1 MASIEE
7 RLKKIIVDQL
17 GAEESEI
24 TPSTDLIEDLRAD
37 SLDLVELQMVV
48 EEQFDIEI
56 PDDDIEQLLKFRDAK
71 NYIEKRLI

>member
-7 RLKKIIVDQL
+7 RLKKIIADQL

-56 PDDDIEQLLKFRDAK
+56 PDDDIEQLLTFRDAK

>member
-7 RLKKIIVDQL
+7 RLKKIIADQL

-37 SLDLVELQMVV
+37 SLDLVELQMAV

>member
-7 RLKKIIVDQL
+7 RLKKIIADQL

-56 PDDDIEQLLKFRDAK
+56 PDDDIEQLLKFRDSK

>member
-1 MASIEE
+1 MASVEE
-7 RLKKIIVDQL
+7 RLKKIIADQL

-48 EEQFDIEI
+48 EEHFNIDI
-56 PDDDIEQLLKFRDAK
+56 PDDDIEHLLNFRDAK

>member
-37 SLDLVELQMVV
+37 SLDLVELQMAV

>member
-7 RLKKIIVDQL
+7 RLKKIIADQL